1 MNYGFAGAAYFGIF
15 LCWFTTMYL
24 IASMV
29 DKSLNTAGDYLKT
42 EDEAVGIL
50 FTMVKIFASLTTI
63 LLVAGV
69 AQWLIE
75 INIKWTIF

>member
-1 MNYGFAGAAYFGIF
+1 MNYGFAGVAYFGIF

-29 DKSLNTAGDYLKT
+29 DKSLTTAGDYLKT
-42 EDEAVGIL
+42 EDEAVCFL
-50 FTMVKIFASLTTI
+50 FTMVKIFALLSTI
-63 LLVAGV
+63 SLVAGV

-75 INIKWTIF
+75 LNK